1 MGRGDGKVPG
11 FFPLLFLAVTDA
23 FTVCCLPRVNQRLG
37 GSGAV
42 LIRADFPPRL
52 GPTEGCCSPG
62 SPPRVPAAALHPPSF
77 LPLIH
82 FGFGKAQPHHGR
94 ERQRQVSSPLQSL
107 CPCPCHPAPSPP
119 QSKAPSSLLVIPKP
133 SAVGVGKRRPRRLR
147 ALCPG
152 TAAEQTSLFGALQP
166 FLRAG
171 MENKFFLHGVV
182 FSCK

>member
-11 FFPLLFLAVTDA
+11 FFPLLFLAVLMPSP
-23 FTVCCLPRVNQRLG
+23 FVCCLPGVNQRLG

-62 SPPRVPAAALHPPSF
+62 SPPRVPAATLHPPGS

-94 ERQRQVSSPLQSL
+94 ERQRQASSP
-107 CPCPCHPAPSPP
+107 PCHPAPSPP
-119 QSKAPSSLLVIPKP
+119 QSKAPSSLLGIPKP
-133 SAVGVGKRRPRRLR
+133 SAVGVGKLRPRRLR

-152 TAAEQTSLFGALQP
+152 TAAEQTPLFGALQP